1 MQYLFFGCRTKM
13 RGRKGT
19 HRVLSEYCGAGLL
32 CAPHSLMV
40 KLYKHA
46 LTPLLP
52 PDLKL
57 KADGTLAPTTPV
69 STLTVLTRE

>member
-1 MQYLFFGCRTKM
+1 M

-19 HRVLSEYCGAGLL
+19 HRVLSGYCEGCLL
-32 CAPHSLMV
+32 RAPHSLMV

-69 STLTVLTRE
+69 STLTVLNCE

>member
-1 MQYLFFGCRTKM
+1 VCDCEGC
-13 RGRKGT
+13 
-19 HRVLSEYCGAGLL
+19 LL

-69 STLTVLTRE
+69 STLTVLNREEPRQYPVVTREYPDDTKP